1 MCSHLVF
8 DKASSI
14 GRIPDTVLYVGS
26 WWQVEIQTYPEKLDE
41 TVASALLII
50 LFDAVRAIL
59 VDRMFLTHMIAI
71 VRRCGASGRSCPCS
85 FSATRLRRVDA
96 ARHSCSVD
104 MAFERSACHVHAHG
118 FTYRKRRT
126 ASKFA
131 VQPSFLRCPESLLT
145 VTLSGMVP

>member
-8 DKASSI
+8 DKASYV
-14 GRIPDTVLYVGS
+14 GRIPDTVSYMGA

-41 TVASALLII
+41 TVACTLLII
-50 LFDAVRAIL
+50 FDAARAIL

-104 MAFERSACHVHAHG
+104 MAFGRSACYIDAHG